1 MNPEILAMLAE
12 VTKKAIENAITP
24 LKEKIEAQQKTIESL
39 QSDLKEVLFEAVVV
53 LDGKSL
59 QLIRTF
65 GDGNQKTTEIELP
78 QLAYMGVFDAEKHYQ
93 KGDLVTH
100 GGSMWHC
107 NEANSDKPDES
118 GGAWT
123 LCVKKGRDAK

>member
-1 MNPEILAMLAE
+1 MNSEFLEMLAE
-12 VTKKAIENAITP
+12 VTKKSIEKTTTQ
-24 LKEKIEAQQKTIESL
+24 LKQQIEEQQKTIESL
-39 QSDLKEVLFEAVVV
+39 RNDLKTALIEAVVV

-65 GDGNQKTTEIELP
+65 GDGSQKTNEIELP
-78 QLAYMGVFDAEKHYQ
+78 QLAYMGVFDAEKQYQ
-93 KGDLVTH
+93 KGDFVTH

-107 NEANSDKPDES
+107 NEASNDKPDES

>member
-1 MNPEILAMLAE
+1 MNSEFLEMLAE
-12 VTKKAIENAITP
+12 VTKKSIEKTTTQ
-24 LKEKIEAQQKTIESL
+24 LQQQIEEQQKTIESL
-39 QSDLKEVLFEAVVV
+39 RNDLKTALIEAVVV

-65 GDGNQKTTEIELP
+65 GDGSQKTTEIELP
-78 QLAYMGVFDAEKHYQ
+78 QVVYMGVFDAEKHYQ

-107 NEANSDKPDES
+107 NEASSDKPD
-118 GGAWT
+118 
-123 LCVKKGRDAK
+123 